1 MGNPKFNIGDKV
13 KVLGDSGRANI
24 GYVFDMKRYSGDISE
39 ITSFRFYGNH
49 RVCYRLKNIPYDWD
63 ESLLEAVKNESKVV
77 ITTDGTITRAALY
90 DGHKLI
96 KEAFSTCSKE
106 DTFKFETGAKIAFER
121 LTAKP
126 AVKAK
131 PKKELK
137 PLNTKIFVLD
147 GDDILKSSHIYE
159 VKNGKIRAF
168 IGSYPTKG
176 TLYNMTDVV
185 NYLKP
190 SSHRNGEEKYDSNGV
205 KLSEYD
211 IRKQITVMEVK
222 EGVKTRGK
230 KIEVKGFSR

>member
-1 MGNPKFNIGDKV
+1 MANPKFKIGDKV
-13 KVLGDSGRANI
+13 KIHSGRGVECIA
-24 GYVFDMKRYSGDISE
+24 YVSGMDAYCGETAIIRNVIKSCAGTR
-39 ITSFRFYGNH
+39 IFYELMG
-49 RVCYRLKNIPYDWD
+49 IPYSWH
-63 ESLLEAVKNESKVV
+63 ESLLEAVNNESKVV
-77 ITTDGTITRAALY
+77 ITTDGTITRAAMY

-106 DTFKFETGAKIAFER
+106 EAFDFEKGAKIAFER

-126 AVKAK
+126 AEPK

-137 PLNTKIFVLD
+137 PLDTKIFVLD

-168 IGSYPTKG
+168 IGSYPSKG

-190 SSHRNGEEKYDSNGV
+190 SSQRNGEEKYDSNGV
-205 KLSEYD
+205 KLSVYD
-211 IRKQITVMEVK
+211 NRKQITVMEVK
-222 EGVKTRGK
+222 EG
-230 KIEVKGFSR
+230 

>member
-1 MGNPKFNIGDKV
+1 MDYKFKIGDRV
-13 KVLGDSGRANI
+13 KILDGSKINRYTGGWSADMRKYCGSIAAVIERGTTLDGRKYYSLVSNGDNSDIKTALMFDERGLKMANEERKI
-24 GYVFDMKRYSGDISE
+24 
-39 ITSFRFYGNH
+39 
-49 RVCYRLKNIPYDWD
+49 
-63 ESLLEAVKNESKVV
+63 V
-77 ITTDGTITRAALY
+77 ITTDGTTTRAALY

-106 DTFKFETGAKIAFER
+106 DAFNFETGAKIAFKR

-147 GDDILKSSHIYE
+147 GDDMLKSSHIYE

-168 IGSYPTKG
+168 IGSYPTEG
-176 TLYNMTDVV
+176 ILYNMDDVV

-190 SSHRNGEEKYDSNGV
+190 QLLRNGDENYDSNGV
-205 KLSEYD
+205 KFSVYD
-211 IRKQITVMEVK
+211 NMKQITVMEVK
-222 EGVKTRGK
+222 EG
-230 KIEVKGFSR
+230 